1 MFTLPLFNPAISV
14 AYNIVT
20 TLAGWLAPVTG
31 SLGATVAIVLFTC
44 VVRLLIHPLT
54 RSQVRA
60 ERARAALAPQVK
72 KLQVRHRGD
81 KARLYQETAD
91 LYRRHGVSQAAGCLP
106 ALAQLPVLGLMYQLF
121 MSRTIAGAPN
131 GLLAHTLGGVPLGS
145 RLGGMLGSGQVTGA
159 QLAVFAV
166 LLSILA
172 AIATWSSLRARAAL
186 SDTGTGTGTGADGN
200 AAETG
205 SGIAES
211 GTAGSGAMPRLMRLL
226 PYGTIVTAAFV
237 PLATGVY
244 LATTT
249 LWTVAERA
257 LLTRGG
263 S

>member
-1 MFTLPLFNPAISV
+1 MFTLPLFNPAIAV
-14 AYNIVT
+14 AYNTVT

-31 SLGATVAIVLFTC
+31 SLGTTLAIVVFTSA
-44 VVRLLIHPLT
+44 VRLLIHPLT
-54 RSQVRA
+54 RAQVRA
-60 ERARAALAPQVK
+60 EQARAALAPQLT
-72 KLQVRHRGD
+72 KLQDRHGGD
-81 KARLYQETAD
+81 KARLYQETTN

-145 RLGGMLGSGQVTGA
+145 RLSGVVGAGHVAVGQV
-159 QLAVFAV
+159 AVFAA
-166 LLSILA
+166 LLLALA
-172 AIATWSSLRARAAL
+172 AIATWSSMRARAAAAAAVTL
-186 SDTGTGTGTGADGN
+186 TGA
-200 AAETG
+200 
-205 SGIAES
+205 
-211 GTAGSGAMPRLMRLL
+211 GTAAAQPGAMARLPRLL
-226 PYGTIVTAAFV
+226 PYITVVTAAFV

-257 LLTRGG
+257 LLARGG